1 MTLSSGHINIFTSHM
16 GQDVLNTGLMMILIS
31 GSSLVYF
38 LQTNKLQSSVVFCFS
53 KSSHL
58 IMVSTTIIFSALIVL
73 THSSTL
79 YSKNQAECEP
89 LIKKW
94 TLWDGGLAA
103 TLKIPVPRDISS
115 WNVQV
120 RFNKHFSKLSFFNA
134 LSDVSEG
141 EWILLSIQKNLLLLT
156 GSDFSLNNES
166 WSGNKKEGDVIAF
179 SLLGDYVDQDPED
192 PIMINYVSLNDQVYC
207 SQE

>member
-1 MTLSSGHINIFTSHM
+1 MFTSHH
-16 GQDVLNTGLMMILIS
+16 GLINNHLLSSDSLDSLI
-31 GSSLVYF
+31 
-38 LQTNKLQSSVVFCFS
+38 N
-53 KSSHL
+53 
-58 IMVSTTIIFSALIVL
+58 IVL
-73 THSSTL
+73 
-79 YSKNQAECEP
+79 QEP
-89 LIKKW
+89 GGVWASDQEVDSL
-94 TLWDGGLAA
+94 GRGLAA
-103 TLKIPVPRDISS
+103 TLKITVPRDISS